1 MAELSTI
8 ARPYAQGV
16 FAVAQAGGNFQHWS
30 GMLSI
35 AAEAAQT
42 EQLAPLLNTSL
53 VNRTA
58 LAELFIEVCGDALDD
73 QGKNLIRLLAD
84 NRRLG
89 MLPQIHEQFELLRGE
104 AEGTID
110 ATMVAAQ
117 EVDQATQDKVAKAL
131 GQRLNRKVALSTET
145 DPSLLGG
152 AVIRAGDLVIDG
164 SARGRLERLADA
176 MSR

>member
-16 FAVAQAGGNFQHWS
+16 FAAAEAAGNLQHWS
-30 GMLSI
+30 DMLAS
-35 AAEAAQT
+35 AAEAAQV
-42 EQLAPLLNTSL
+42 ESVAPLLNTSL
-53 VNRTA
+53 VNRTE
-58 LAELFIEVCGDALDD
+58 LADLFIEICGESLDD
-73 QGKNLIRLLAD
+73 QGRNLIRLLAD

-89 MLPQIHEQFELLRGE
+89 LLPQIRERFDLLRAE
-104 AEGTID
+104 AEGTIN
-110 ATMVAAQ
+110 ATMIAAQ
-117 EVDQATQDKVAKAL
+117 EVDQATQDQVAKAL

>member
-8 ARPYAQGV
+8 ARPYAQGIFSAAESAGNLQKWSEMLDV
-16 FAVAQAGGNFQHWS
+16 AAQAATVDD
-30 GMLSI
+30 L
-35 AAEAAQT
+35 E
-42 EQLAPLLNTSL
+42 PLLNTSL
-53 VNRTA
+53 VNRTE
-58 LAELFIEVCGDALDD
+58 LADLFIEVCGNTLDD

-89 MLPQIHEQFELLRGE
+89 VLPQIREQFELLRGE
-104 AEGTID
+104 AEGTIE
-110 ATMVAAQ
+110 ATLIAAQ
-117 EVDQATQDKVAKAL
+117 DVDQATQDQVAKAL

>member
-16 FAVAQAGGNFQHWS
+16 FAVAQAGNNFQHWS
-30 GMLSI
+30 TMLST

-42 EQLAPLLNTSL
+42 EQLTPLLNTSL

-58 LAELFIEVCGDALDD
+58 LADVFIEACGDALDD
-73 QGKNLIRLLAD
+73 QGRNLIRLLAD

-89 MLPQIHEQFELLRGE
+89 MLAQIHEQFELLRGE

-117 EVDQATQDKVAKAL
+117 EVDKATQDKVAKAL

>member
-16 FAVAQAGGNFQHWS
+16 FEVAKAAGNLQQWS
-30 GMLSI
+30 DMLSV
-35 AAEAAQT
+35 AAEASQV
-42 EQLAPLLNTSL
+42 ESVAPLLNTSL
-53 VNRTA
+53 VNRTE
-58 LAELFIEVCGDALDD
+58 LAELFIEICGTSLDA
-73 QGKNLIRLLAD
+73 QGKNLLRLLAD

-89 MLPQIHEQFELLRGE
+89 LLPQIRVQFELLRGE
-104 AEGTID
+104 AEGTVQ
-110 ATMVAAQ
+110 ATLIAAQ
-117 EVDQATQDKVAKAL
+117 DVDAATQDQVAKAL

>member
-8 ARPYAQGV
+8 ARPYAQGI
-16 FAVAQAGGNFQHWS
+16 FATAKAGGTFQQWS
-30 GMLSI
+30 DMLAV
-35 AAEAAQT
+35 AAEAAQVDA
-42 EQLAPLLNTSL
+42 LAPLLSTAL
-53 VNRTA
+53 VDRTE
-58 LAELFIEVCGDALDD
+58 LAELFLEICGDKLDD
-73 QGKNLIRLLAD
+73 QGKNLVRLLAA

-89 MLPQIHEQFELLRGE
+89 VLPQIREQFEQLRAE
-104 AEGTID
+104 AEGTIT
-110 ATMVAAQ
+110 ATLIAAQ
-117 EVDQATQDKVAKAL
+117 EVDEATQDQVATAL

-145 DPSLLGG
+145 DASLIGG

>member
-8 ARPYAQGV
+8 ARPYAQGIFSAAQSAGNLQQWSAMLDV
-16 FAVAQAGGNFQHWS
+16 AAQA
-30 GMLSI
+30 
-35 AAEAAQT
+35 AQV
-42 EQLAPLLNTSL
+42 EDLEPLLNTSL
-53 VNRTA
+53 VNRTE
-58 LAELFIEVCGDALDD
+58 LADLFIEVCGESLDD

-89 MLPQIHEQFELLRGE
+89 VLPQIREQFELLRAQ
-104 AEGTID
+104 AEGTIQ
-110 ATMVAAQ
+110 ATLIAAQ
-117 EVDQATQDKVAKAL
+117 DVDQATQDQVAKAL